1 MEVDNLQAGS
11 AIGFLN
17 QELERPHPQ
26 VRLDNFA
33 NYTVEKI
40 RESLHCNFSQL
51 SQQELVQCVTAWY
64 ESCVQAMLK
73 YEYSM
78 IDQWVSKHAS
88 MADSRGFELED
99 LLELLRVCRSSAIEV
114 ERWNEDV
121 VSATDDVINEVLRR
135 GVGNDSWKIPADFN
149 YLNSKPPVNPSPVER
164 TAAVAEE
171 SPVEPASE
179 RRAANRARLNLPI
192 RVCGYGL
199 TGYHLDLVLH
209 AENFSCNGLYFVA
222 KEPFAKG
229 LYLQVTCPYPDDSA
243 ATRKLLSAKVVRV
256 DRRIDKSRGIAVQFL
271 DPMPRDAF
279 QEQVL
284 QVKPDYSR

>member
-17 QELERPHPQ
+17 QEPERPQPQ

-33 NYTVEKI
+33 DYAAEKI
-40 RESLHCNFSQL
+40 RESLHCSFSRL
-51 SQQELVQCVTAWY
+51 SHQELVQCVTTWY

-73 YEYSM
+73 YDYSM
-78 IDQWVSKHAS
+78 IDQWVSKEAS
-88 MADSRGFELED
+88 MAAGRGFKLED
-99 LLELLRVCRSSAIEV
+99 LLELLRICRRSAIEV
-114 ERWNEDV
+114 EQWNEDV

-135 GVGNDSWKIPADFN
+135 GIGNDSWAIPADLN
-149 YLNSKPPVNPSPVER
+149 YLNRKTVNPAPVER

-171 SPVEPASE
+171 SPLEPANE
-179 RRAANRARLNLPI
+179 RRTASRARLNLPI

-222 KEPFAKG
+222 NEPFAKG

-243 ATRKLLSAKVVRV
+243 GTRKQLSAKVVRV
-256 DRRIDKSRGIAVQFL
+256 DRMVDRSRGIAVQFL
-271 DPMPRDAF
+271 DPIPRDTF
-279 QEQVL
+279 QERVL
-284 QVKPDYSR
+284 QFKPDCSR